1 MSLNLSLLSSSLNSP
16 LEQLPKLLWLQG
28 MHVDKTFH
36 TQRLKKNQNPTNP
49 ITEAAHEGG
58 WWWFLLDYC
67 LRTTICKCLIPGD
80 FLGGKSW
87 EGVFPRRCHLPR
99 QVACPDDPGAEIA
112 LWWLMRPSVAVNSA
126 ICNHFSYRPFGNH
139 FGKFLFEQ
147 CRFWGEEK
155 QSYFSCCREGF
166 RQK

>member
-16 LEQLPKLLWLQG
+16 LEQLPKLLWFQDV
-28 MHVDKTFH
+28 HIDKIFH
-36 TQRLKKNQNPTNP
+36 TQRLKKTPQTNKSHHGRSSWGQLVMIP
-49 ITEAAHEGG
+49 P
-58 WWWFLLDYC
+58 WLLLKNHY
-67 LRTTICKCLIPGD
+67 LQEPH
-80 FLGGKSW
+80 
-87 EGVFPRRCHLPR
+87 PRRFSWGKVMGGSLPKEVSSVKTSCH
-99 QVACPDDPGAEIA
+99 PDDPGAEIA

-147 CRFWGEEK
+147 RRFWEEEK

-166 RQK
+166 RQT